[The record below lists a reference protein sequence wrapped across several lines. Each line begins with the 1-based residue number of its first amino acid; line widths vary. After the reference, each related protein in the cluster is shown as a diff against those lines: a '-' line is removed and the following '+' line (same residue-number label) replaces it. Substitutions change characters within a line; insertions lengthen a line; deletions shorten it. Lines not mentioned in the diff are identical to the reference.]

1 LKEQGHLKDLKSLE
15 NWIVPPE
22 TNCGCDNVNETRTHK
37 EEKAKRPKPTDFVQA
52 TILVNGV
59 VQQVG
64 FRKRASQLAS
74 GLGLKGFVENLENTE
89 IKDPRRQ
96 PVKVLCQGNEERLK
110 LFLETLRIQ
119 NGHIKVESVDVS
131 YQKDFDSCF
140 QSFYILRGDVLE
152 DIGPRM
158 DTAIEILKDMN
169 QSIQEGTRELGGKID
184 SGFNQMDSNFKSLGG
199 KIDSGF
205 DKTDANF
212 QKLDGKYHTVSE
224 ELQGVRKVLEKRL
237 VIEEEKVGYSVKKK
251 KN

>member
-1 LKEQGHLKDLKSLE
+1 MNEVKTQKKDL
-15 NWIVPPE
+15 I
-22 TNCGCDNVNETRTHK
+22 
-37 EEKAKRPKPTDFVQA
+37 QA
-52 TILVNGV
+52 TIVVQGI

-131 YQKDFDSCF
+131 YQKDFDTCF

-158 DTAIEILKDMN
+158 DTAIEMLKDMN
-169 QSIQEGTRELGGKID
+169 QSLNKSIQEGTRELGGKID

>member
-1 LKEQGHLKDLKSLE
+1 MNEVKTQKKDL
-15 NWIVPPE
+15 I
-22 TNCGCDNVNETRTHK
+22 
-37 EEKAKRPKPTDFVQA
+37 QA
-52 TILVNGV
+52 TIVVQGI

-131 YQKDFDSCF
+131 YQKDFDTCF

-169 QSIQEGTRELGGKID
+169 QSLNKSIQEGTRELGGKID
-184 SGFNQMDSNFKSLGG
+184 TGFDKMGEKIDSGFENMGNKIDSGFDKMGEKIDSGFENMGN

-212 QKLDGKYHTVSE
+212 QTLNGKYHTVSDD
-224 ELQGVRKVLEKRL
+224 LKGIRTVLEKRL

-251 KN
+251 NS